1 MEYKGKLYAKLG
13 NKYIALE
20 ETADD
25 FDKLKSINI
34 EMLEMLIKCKNTLKN
49 AYECDVQELENLIQ
63 KATTL

>member
-25 FDKLKSINI
+25 FDNLKSINT
-34 EMLEMLIKCKNTLKN
+34 EMLEMLQRIMVNYDKGTQTYLDCQ
-49 AYECDVQELENLIQ
+49 ALIQ